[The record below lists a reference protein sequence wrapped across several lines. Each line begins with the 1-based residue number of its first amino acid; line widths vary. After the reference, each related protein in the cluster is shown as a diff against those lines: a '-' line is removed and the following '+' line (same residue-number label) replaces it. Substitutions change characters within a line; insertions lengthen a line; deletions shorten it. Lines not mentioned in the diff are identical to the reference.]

1 MRSGV
6 LASAEPSETSGAGSE
21 SSPDP
26 SPDLVSRVTVSI
38 TGGVN
43 PASPLLH
50 RGACHKADI
59 LNAASSSHM
68 DYRAA
73 QPAKKCFF
81 VFCFLKFKAAQT
93 ETHPYLTRR
102 KARKLPFSGQ
112 TLPQVADKWVS
123 GVGEFAA
130 SECQVYQGAY

>member
-1 MRSGV
+1 M

-43 PASPLLH
+43 PASPLRH
-50 RGACHKADI
+50 RDACHKADI

-68 DYRAA
+68 DCRAA

-81 VFCFLKFKAAQT
+81 KV
-93 ETHPYLTRR
+93 
-102 KARKLPFSGQ
+102 
-112 TLPQVADKWVS
+112 
-123 GVGEFAA
+123 
-130 SECQVYQGAY
+130 